1 MRSYGIPR
9 LLCTAVI
16 TMALYT
22 APTLSKSSDEGD
34 LRISACI
41 RRASLGQPWLEKTLW
56 GLRDQEAGWI
66 GAEVRNINGSYDLG
80 PLQINSWWIPRIA
93 ALVGR
98 APVQGRHWLRF
109 DPGFNAEAARWIFLS
124 ALRSNGN
131 YWKAIGVYHS
141 PTTWRQR
148 RYRSSVAQH
157 MRTRY
162 GDAVFRP

>member
-1 MRSYGIPR
+1 MRSYGISR

-16 TMALYT
+16 SMALHT
-22 APTLSKSSDEGD
+22 TSAFSKSADDGE

-41 RRASLGQPWLEKTLW
+41 RQASLGQPWMEKTLW

-66 GAEVRNINGSYDLG
+66 GAEVRNSNGSYDLG

-98 APVQGRHWLRF
+98 SPVQVRHWLRF
-109 DPGFNAEAARWIFLS
+109 DSCFNAQVARWIFLS
-124 ALRSNGN
+124 ALRSTGN

-148 RYRSSVAQH
+148 RYLNSVARH

-162 GDAVFRP
+162 GDAVFCR

>member
-1 MRSYGIPR
+1 MRSYGILR
-9 LLCTAVI
+9 LACTAVI
-16 TMALYT
+16 IMALYT
-22 APTLSKSSDEGD
+22 TPAFSKYSDEGE
-34 LRISACI
+34 LRIAVCI
-41 RRASLGQPWLEKTLW
+41 RQASRGQPWLEKTLW

-66 GAEVRNINGSYDLG
+66 GAEVRNSNGSHDLG
-80 PLQINSWWIPRIA
+80 PLQINSWWTPRIA

-98 APVQGRHWLRF
+98 SPIQVRHWLRF
-109 DPGFNAEAARWIFLS
+109 DPCFNAQSARWIFLS
-124 ALRSNGN
+124 ALRSTGN

-148 RYRSSVAQH
+148 HYLHSVARH